1 MEQKGV
7 AANAVIYKA
16 MIEMNETKKG
26 DGGGRRRRR
35 PSEGGGRLKG
45 GAAEVIH
52 GNDTP

>member
-26 DGGGRRRRR
+26 VWE
-35 PSEGGGRLKG
+35 EGGGGDRLKG
-45 GAAEVIH
+45 EEG
-52 GNDTP
+52 